1 MTAADGVA
9 IVIKWRPKKAA
20 KHNLWLLPKIYLVG
34 GGEDK
39 MGRRLKKKSLW
50 SNKVSAASC
59 SSVASS
65 HFIFGCLQP
74 FCASEIEPG
83 KGARKRGKGER
94 GLKELLGRLGTA
106 AAIG

>member
-20 KHNLWLLPKIYLVG
+20 KHNLWLAVAQNISG
-34 GGEDK
+34 DGDK
-39 MGRRLKKKSLW
+39 MVTRLKKKSLW

-94 GLKELLGRLGTA
+94 GLEELLGRLGTA